1 MPAEGEDLDRHCPG
15 RAELVGKFG
24 LVDHD
29 DQALSGLGDDFF
41 PQQRAAAAFDH
52 VEIGIDFIGAVDG
65 QVDARMMLEC
75 AERNAESL
83 GIGFGGQRGGDGDDI
98 AQLSAL
104 NALGDAAGGE
114 DGGTAGA

>member
-1 MPAEGEDLDRHCPG
+1 M
-15 RAELVGKFG
+15 
-24 LVDHD
+24 
-29 DQALSGLGDDFF
+29 GDDFF
-41 PQQRAAAAFDH
+41 PQQRAAAALDH
-52 VEIGIDFIGAVDG
+52 VEFGIDFIGAVDG
-65 QVDARMMLEC
+65 QVDARMVLERTEAN
-75 AERNAESL
+75 AERL